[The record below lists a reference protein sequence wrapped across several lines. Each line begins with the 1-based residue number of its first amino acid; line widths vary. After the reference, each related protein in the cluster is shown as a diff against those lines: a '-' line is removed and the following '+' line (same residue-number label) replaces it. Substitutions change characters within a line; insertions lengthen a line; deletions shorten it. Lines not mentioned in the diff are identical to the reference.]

1 MEKGQ
6 GKTSDMEGTHG
17 EDKCNDFGSIEADDD
32 KKENKLIET
41 INYVFS

>member
-1 MEKGQ
+1 M
-6 GKTSDMEGTHG
+6 SDMEGTHG

>member
-1 MEKGQ
+1 
-6 GKTSDMEGTHG
+6 MEGTHG
-17 EDKCNDFGSIEADDD
+17 EDKCNGFGSIEADDD